1 MTIFGTVPC
10 FSRHIPDRSMKNNLL
25 RFQLKWLVWMLPLM
39 FILASCQ
46 KDDSPVTPPE
56 PATIESPIIIAGYL
70 PDYSFSSFDFDALN
84 LLSRVYFFSVAPD
97 SSGNFVISPEMT
109 AHIREVKS
117 AIGNQNIELFLV
129 LGGWYESE
137 NIFPMAASAEKRA
150 QYVADITDFCVSEK
164 LAGVDL
170 DWEDYPQSIPQQD
183 YEALCSDLSASLHKQ
198 KLMFSVAATT
208 YNVQRSLA
216 VANYTDYINL
226 MIYDSFDSND
236 NQATYQQFVSALTAF
251 SQAGIPKAK
260 LIGGVP
266 FYGRKPWD
274 NTSSEPSALTYR
286 QIVAKY
292 QPDVSMNKAGNY
304 SYNGPDLLTQKT
316 RYLIDNGYSGIMA
329 WELTQDVAPGAATS
343 LLRAIHTEATT
354 AR

>member
-1 MTIFGTVPC
+1 
-10 FSRHIPDRSMKNNLL
+10 
-25 RFQLKWLVWMLPLM
+25 MLPLM
-39 FILASCQ
+39 FFLASCQ
-46 KDDSPVTPPE
+46 KDDSPVTPPQ
-56 PATIESPIIIAGYL
+56 PTTVESPIIIAGYL

-97 SSGNFVISPEMT
+97 KSGNFTISPEMT

-117 AIGNQNIELFLV
+117 VIGNQNIELFLV

-137 NIFPMAASAEKRA
+137 TIFPMAASAEKRA

-183 YEALCSDLSASLHKQ
+183 YEALCSDLSASLHNQ

-208 YNVQRSLA
+208 YNVQRSIA
-216 VANYTDYINL
+216 IANYADFLNL
-226 MIYDSFDSND
+226 MIYDSFDNSG
-236 NQATYQQFVSALTAF
+236 NQATASQFVDALATF
-251 SQAGIPKAK
+251 SEAGVPRSK

-266 FYGRKPWD
+266 FYGRRIPGASTD
-274 NTSSEPSALTYR
+274 EPSALTYS
-286 QIVAKY
+286 QIVARY
-292 QPDVSMNKAGNY
+292 QPTVNMNKAGDY
-304 SYNGPDLLTQKT
+304 SYNGPDLLALKT
-316 RYLIDNGYSGIMA
+316 RYLIDKSYAGIMA